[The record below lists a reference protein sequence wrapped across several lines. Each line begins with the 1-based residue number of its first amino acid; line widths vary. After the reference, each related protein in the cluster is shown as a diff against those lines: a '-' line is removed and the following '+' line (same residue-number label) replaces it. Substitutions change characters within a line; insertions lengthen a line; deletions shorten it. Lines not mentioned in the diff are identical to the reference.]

1 MDIDKA
7 ALHFEGKKYTFRQAR
22 DGMVLSFLL
31 HPDDMPVEMATSP
44 IGTRYMVACV
54 EINDVEEPVIP
65 RARTDGERAM
75 ARSIMICR
83 EDSYQD
89 WIRLNAER
97 WNLDP
102 DMLPP
107 EEFAA
112 HVIKLVC
119 HISSRSE
126 LQTNAAARER
136 LAGHLRTFEDD
147 IA

>member
-1 MDIDKA
+1 MDVKQA
-7 ALHFEGKKYTFRQAR
+7 AINFEAKKYAFRQAK

-31 HPDDMPVEMATSP
+31 HPDDLTPEIATAP
-44 IGTRYMVACV
+44 IGTRFMVAAV
-54 EINDVEEPVIP
+54 EMNDHEDPVVP
-65 RARTDGERAM
+65 KARTDGERAM

-83 EDSYQD
+83 EDSYQE
-89 WIRLNAER
+89 WVRLNATQ

-102 DMLPP
+102 DMLPA

-126 LQTNAAARER
+126 LRNNAAARER